1 MLAHRTRMDRDLD
14 EEMQFHLELIEKRQ
28 ADLGASACRARAA
41 ARGRFGSPMRIK
53 EDTYETLGWKWLED
67 LGQDLRYAS
76 RSLRRQKGFAAT
88 AILTLALGIGANAAI
103 FSVVSGVVLRPLPFG
118 QPDRLVRLH
127 GSSPLT
133 PRGDAVTNL
142 NEFRRQ
148 STSFDQLVGYE
159 VSAAYLRDSGN
170 TDRVMT
176 VRAEREFFS
185 MLGVPPLSGR
195 TFRADDP
202 ANVAVVGEAF
212 WRQRLRGDP
221 SAIGAAI
228 TLDEQPFTVIGVM
241 PDSFQFPYSAASLL
255 AGVGSATRTDLWL
268 PLELPARPGARMG
281 NVTGRLKA
289 DVTMTAADSE
299 LAVIAKRLEAQ
310 FPETNAGR
318 GVYLEPL
325 SEAVVGTT
333 VRRPLFVLFGA
344 VAIVLVLAC
353 ANVTNLSLVRMTLRG
368 REIAVRSAIG
378 AGRFRLVRQFLTES
392 LLLALAGGAVG
403 LAFAWWGTQQL
414 MQIVRTQIPRA
425 HEVGLDWRVF
435 LFLLA
440 VCAFTAAV
448 AGLVPAAFAMRANTQ
463 AALQQS
469 SGRTTMSAGQRR
481 VRDGLVVAEVALAL
495 VLAVAATILV
505 RELVRLRNTSTGMVT
520 SNVVTFHLGH
530 RMSPRTDV
538 RRFYEIAD
546 RVAQLP
552 GVQAAGFTQMV
563 PLQNWGW
570 TSNSDSFIRRGRP
583 PLPPPVFPIE
593 LRYVTPGYFE
603 TLGIPIRGRGI
614 TERDSA
620 DTPRVILINEALARR
635 YFGSD
640 DPVGVEM
647 NRGTI
652 VGVVGDVRQ
661 VRIDSA
667 ASPEI
672 YFPMAQNWSQR
683 NELGMSLLVRVQSP
697 SEGLNEAVRA
707 AVLDVDPNLA
717 LFSIKTMDQV
727 VVDSLSDFTL
737 FLGLMVSFAGL
748 SLLLAV
754 TGTYGVISY
763 MATSRVR
770 EFAIRLA
777 LGADRAR
784 VARLVLG
791 QGVRLTVIGIIV
803 GIAAAIAAA
812 PLLESLP
819 ITVSPP
825 DVLTTA
831 PVAVFIGVVAVAACL
846 VPALRAAG
854 VSPMSMLR
862 NE

>member
-14 EEMQFHLELIEKRQ
+14 EEMQFHLALIEKRQ
-28 ADLGASACRARAA
+28 ADLGAPAWRARAA

-53 EDTYETLGWKWLED
+53 EDTHEALGWQWLED
-67 LGQDLRYAS
+67 LGQDLRYAG
-76 RSLRRQKGFAAT
+76 RSLLRQKGFAAT

-103 FSVVSGVVLRPLPFG
+103 FSVVNGVVLRPLPFA
-118 QPDRLVRLH
+118 QPDRLVQLR
-127 GSSPLT
+127 GSSALV
-133 PRGDAVTNL
+133 PRGDAVNNL
-142 NEFRRQ
+142 SEFRRQ
-148 STSFDQLVGYE
+148 STSFDALVGYD
-159 VSAAYLRDSGN
+159 VSAAYLRDGRS
-170 TDRVMT
+170 TERTMT

-185 MLGVPPLSGR
+185 MLGVTPLSGR
-195 TFRADDP
+195 TFRTDDP
-202 ANVAVVGEAF
+202 ANVAVLSEGF
-212 WRQRLRGDP
+212 WRQRLRADP
-221 SAIGAAI
+221 SVIGSAI
-228 TLDEQPFTVIGVM
+228 TLDDQPFTVIGIM

-255 AGVGSATRTDLWL
+255 AGVGSASRTDIWL
-268 PLELPARPGARMG
+268 PLDLPDRPGVRLG
-281 NVTGRLKA
+281 TVTGRLKPN
-289 DVTMTAADSE
+289 VSMSAAESE

-310 FPETNAGR
+310 YPEISAGR

-333 VRRPLFVLFGA
+333 IRRPLFVLFGA
-344 VAIVLVLAC
+344 VAIVLALAC

-378 AGRFRLVRQFLTES
+378 AGRLRLVRQFLTES

-403 LAFAWWGTQQL
+403 LAFAWWSTQQL
-414 MQIVRTQIPRA
+414 MLFVRTQIPRA

-440 VCAFTAAV
+440 VCVCSAAV
-448 AGLVPAAFAMRANTQ
+448 AGLVPAAFAMRADTQ

-481 VRDGLVVAEVALAL
+481 VRDGLVIAEVALAL
-495 VLAVAATILV
+495 VLAVAATLLV

-570 TSNSDSFIRRGRP
+570 TSNSDSFTMRGRP

-603 TLGIPIRGRGI
+603 ALGIPIRGRSF
-614 TERDSA
+614 TERDNA
-620 DTPRVILINEALARR
+620 DIPRVILINEALARR

-661 VRIDSA
+661 VRVDRT

-683 NELGMSLLVRVQSP
+683 NELGVSLVARAQSP
-697 SEGLNEAVRA
+697 SAGLNEAVRA

-717 LFSIKTMDQV
+717 VFSIKTMDQV
-727 VVDSLSDFTL
+727 VRDSLSDFTL
-737 FLGLMVSFAGL
+737 FLWLMASFAGL

-763 MATSRVR
+763 IATSRVR

-791 QGVRLTVIGIIV
+791 QGVRLTLIGIIV
-803 GIAAAIAAA
+803 GIGVAITAA
-812 PLLESLP
+812 PLLDNLP
-819 ITVSPP
+819 ITVGPP

-831 PVAVFIGVVAVAACL
+831 PVAIFIGVAAVAACL
-846 VPALRAAG
+846 IPALRAAG